1 MTLVTSLATLLFGS
15 IAIIAAIFRVR
26 GPIYARVTQSWARA
40 ALWASRT
47 PVVVHGMD
55 AVDWSRSNVLVSN
68 HISGYD
74 IYAIAGVLPG
84 PFAFVAKKELEK
96 IPFFGTAWKA
106 AGHISI
112 DRSDR
117 QKAIQSLRVAA
128 DRLKLETTTVI
139 IFAEGTRSRTGEL
152 QPFKKGAFVLATQAG
167 VPIIPVVI
175 RGSDLIQKPNSRRVY
190 PRTIHLFFGSPI
202 ETTDYAE
209 ERVDALMDA
218 VRASMVRIMESTE
231 RSGEPKAQSLPRA

>member
-1 MTLVTSLATLLFGS
+1 MTALATLFFGTV
-15 IAIIAAIFRVR
+15 AIVAALMRVR
-26 GPIYARVTQSWARA
+26 GSIYSTVTKQWARTI
-40 ALWASRT
+40 LWASKS

-55 AVDWSRSNVLVSN
+55 LVEWSESNILVSN

-74 IYAIAGVLPG
+74 VFALAGVMPG
-84 PFAFVAKKELEK
+84 PFAFVAKKELES

-117 QKAIQSLRVAA
+117 QKAMQSLQVAA
-128 DRLKLETTTVI
+128 EKMHRERMTVI

-152 QPFKKGAFVLATQAG
+152 MPFKKGAFVLAQQAR
-167 VPIIPVVI
+167 VPVVPVVV
-175 RGSDLIQKPNSRRVY
+175 RGSDRIQKPNSRRITPHPV
-190 PRTIHLFFGSPI
+190 HLHFCEPV
-202 ETTDYAE
+202 ETTQFPE

-218 VRASMVRIMESTE
+218 VRAKMLEVLHE
-231 RSGEPKAQSLPRA
+231 RHPATSPEGADGDPA